1 MADND
6 IEIAR
11 KSVQILS
18 EIAISVPNVAQALLA
33 SLLSFYKA
41 QKPHL
46 VNEAI
51 TGFTKILKKFPGL
64 FSDIKNVLLSID
76 RNLIN

>member
-1 MADND
+1 VVDND
-6 IEIAR
+6 VEIAR

-33 SLLSFYKA
+33 SLLSFYKT

-46 VNEAI
+46 VN
-51 TGFTKILKKFPGL
+51 
-64 FSDIKNVLLSID
+64 
-76 RNLIN
+76 